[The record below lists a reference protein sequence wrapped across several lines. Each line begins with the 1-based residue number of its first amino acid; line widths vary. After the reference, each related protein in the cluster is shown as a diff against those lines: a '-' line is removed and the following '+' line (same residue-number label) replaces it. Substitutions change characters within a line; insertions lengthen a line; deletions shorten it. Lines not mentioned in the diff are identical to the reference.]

1 MAVAVKVEPTTE
13 AKEAE
18 AAREKEE
25 IKTRTASKF
34 STLTAAFKV
43 VGKAAKA
50 KVDETKK
57 VEDAKKKK
65 EEDDIALAVTMAKV
79 AAKAKAAAEKAKG
92 ETEAKAA
99 EAKAAVKAVSTT
111 PATPPATA
119 KVAAEAEAKAET
131 NKKNQQNEAAPR
143 GDTQAAVAKSIE
155 TDLNVKASM

>member
-92 ETEAKAA
+92 ETEAKA

-119 KVAAEAEAKAET
+119 KVAAEAE
-131 NKKNQQNEAAPR
+131 
-143 GDTQAAVAKSIE
+143 D
-155 TDLNVKASM
+155 VKASM